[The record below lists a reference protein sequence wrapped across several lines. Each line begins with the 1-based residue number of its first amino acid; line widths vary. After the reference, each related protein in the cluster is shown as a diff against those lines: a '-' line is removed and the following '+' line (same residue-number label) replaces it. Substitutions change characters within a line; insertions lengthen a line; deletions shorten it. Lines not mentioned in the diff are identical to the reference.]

1 MNGESVSEFDKDQVE
16 ARLRQRAEEIATRR
30 ADLKREG
37 EGMLDSE
44 LADYDQHDADEGT
57 ETHEQELDETT
68 EMILDAE
75 AENVEIALQRL
86 ASGDY
91 GKCIDCGKEIPR
103 ERLEAIPEAIRC
115 VEDQARYEAMLRA
128 RWPGPPRDLTP

>member
-1 MNGESVSEFDKDQVE
+1 VSDFDRDQVE
-16 ARLRQRAEEIATRR
+16 ARLRRRAEEIATRR

-37 EGMLDSE
+37 AGMLDSE

-91 GKCIDCGKEIPR
+91 GRCIDCGKEIPP

-115 VEDQARYEAMLRA
+115 IEDQARYEAMLRA
-128 RWPGPPRDLTP
+128 RWPPPPRDRTP